1 MLENHQGVARN
12 SAQKLAQEAA
22 EGLTAELRETA
33 GKVSEEGHIVELRE
47 KVANPNRSSAC

>member
-33 GKVSEEGHIVELRE
+33 GKVSEEGHIFELRE
-47 KVANPNRSSAC
+47 KLANPNRSSAC